1 RYLMYCR
8 SYGDRY
14 RATMHFNEIPE
25 SIRRAMARLD
35 YSLAEQKCP
44 QKMAIGK
51 LMREAAN
58 EMTTGDS
65 KTT

>member
-1 RYLMYCR
+1 
-8 SYGDRY
+8 
-14 RATMHFNEIPE
+14 MHFNEIPE

-51 LMREAAN
+51 LMREAVD
-58 EMTTGDS
+58 EMTPA
-65 KTT
+65 KCQMKNAK